1 MKIYNMNVCLRRI
14 WRRKGKP
21 AKYAKAHG
29 TEDTQRMDSEVY
41 STTLRSVICNTL
53 RRGIFQDFIKIKH
66 KEAEKPPLVSIHP
79 V

>member
-1 MKIYNMNVCLRRI
+1 MNVCLRRI

-53 RRGIFQDFIKIKH
+53 RRGIFQDFI
-66 KEAEKPPLVSIHP
+66 
-79 V
+79 

>member
-1 MKIYNMNVCLRRI
+1 MKINNMNVCLRRI
-14 WRRKGKP
+14 LRRKGKP